1 MIFDYAT
8 EIMVFALAINWRN
21 SGGRQVAWIL
31 LWTSVLFNWII
42 GQSVWIESYV
52 LYSLNE
58 LVMIH
63 FVYHSKAPDNLV
75 RGMIWISIASIGVQ
89 LIAGLIMWIEYYDSS
104 IYMIACQS
112 IFILQVIRLTSH
124 GLVTRKAG
132 NTGGGS
138 LDYLHTD
145 NSGKKL

>member
-1 MIFDYAT
+1 MIFT
-8 EIMVFALAINWRN
+8 LVINWRKI
-21 SGGRQVAWIL
+21 GDRQVAWIFL
-31 LWTSVLFNWII
+31 LTSMLFDWII
-42 GQSVWIESYV
+42 SQSVWIESYV
-52 LYSLNE
+52 IYAINE
-58 LVMIH
+58 LIMIH
-63 FVYHSKAPDNLV
+63 LVYHSKASNNLV
-75 RGMIWISIASIGVQ
+75 RDMITISVASIGVQ
-89 LIAGLIMWIEYYDSS
+89 LIAGLVMWVEYYDSS